1 MRYKNI
7 SNKKLHGSELN
18 PAFPTACYDDA
29 CISPGCSRSTGLLS
43 LCVTFRSLCME
54 SYVVTPVNSNPLQKR
69 SLIAPCCFFSP
80 PLYSNICG
88 CALAV
93 RSCRDLL
100 RWVWYVTATASP
112 IAYSSVHAPGHAW
125 VRLPLTAC
133 QRDLIKIYEKFAYL
147 QRKLDVLVRNGRN

>member
-69 SLIAPCCFFSP
+69 SLIAPCCFFFP
-80 PLYSNICG
+80 PFIQTSVAVHLLYGAAVICSAEFDMWQPLQAPSRTPVCMRQAMLGWG
-88 CALAV
+88 CHWQLV
-93 RSCRDLL
+93 KEILL
-100 RWVWYVTATASP
+100 KYMRN
-112 IAYSSVHAPGHAW
+112 
-125 VRLPLTAC
+125 LLTYKENWTC
-133 QRDLIKIYEKFAYL
+133 
-147 QRKLDVLVRNGRN
+147 